1 MNSGLSMD
9 QALIGKLTKILE
21 VNLDREHFGVKELA
35 KEAGLSRSQLH
46 RKLLSITGK
55 STSRFIRDYRLEKAM
70 VMLQNNSATASEI
83 AYRVGFSSP
92 TYFNSCF
99 HDYYGYPP
107 GEAKLRNPKFLKADK
122 ESENLE
128 LIDESKLIEET
139 PSVKKHP
146 LRHRMVWFNTFFI
159 VLLAVISY
167 NLYQNYKDTPAEAI
181 PYTDKQ
187 DKSIAI
193 LPFKNLSD
201 DPENQYF
208 ADGVSGSIL
217 NKLNSVSDLMIIP
230 ASSMEKYRNTKLT
243 ATQIAKEVDVSYL
256 LEGSVQ
262 KHGDSIRVISSLV
275 NAENQEQLQSFVFDW
290 EYKNIFEIQ
299 SKIALEISKRL
310 NLQIEPEKLETIKK
324 QPTENV
330 EAYNLY
336 LKGRFFW
343 HRRTEGGLHY
353 SIKYFNEALELD
365 PDYALAYAGL
375 ADTYYSMAHGVYFN
389 LDNHEYATKKADS
402 LFNLS
407 LANIEKT
414 LSIDNNIAEAHATLG
429 MILCYKDWNWE
440 ASEKEL
446 KLAIQLNPNYATA
459 HSYFAQLHKI
469 LGRSQEARNEIDIA
483 LSLDPNS
490 YRTTL
495 TSARLYYQDGQYE
508 RAIEEANKA
517 QELNKFRLGSYR
529 IKSNCYYYL
538 NMDEEAFAEEEKLW
552 ELEFEEDLEKYS
564 EYLEELRDAFYKEG
578 MKGWW
583 KYFNDNMMNQEHP
596 ERYSAAIAVNLA
608 MLGETEKALD
618 WLDIAYKTNKRFL
631 IYIKQTHD
639 AKSLRKEP
647 RFLALLEKLNLGG
660 YE

>member
-1 MNSGLSMD
+1 M
-9 QALIGKLTKILE
+9 
-21 VNLDREHFGVKELA
+21 GVTA
-35 KEAGLSRSQLH
+35 S
-46 RKLLSITGK
+46 
-55 STSRFIRDYRLEKAM
+55 
-70 VMLQNNSATASEI
+70 LQNQLSTI
-83 AYRVGFSSP
+83 KG
-92 TYFNSCF
+92 
-99 HDYYGYPP
+99 
-107 GEAKLRNPKFLKADK
+107 LK
-122 ESENLE
+122 
-128 LIDESKLIEET
+128 
-139 PSVKKHP
+139 
-146 LRHRMVWFNTFFI
+146 
-159 VLLAVISY
+159 VIS
-167 NLYQNYKDTPAEAI
+167 
-181 PYTDKQ
+181 
-187 DKSIAI
+187 
-193 LPFKNLSD
+193 
-201 DPENQYF
+201 
-208 ADGVSGSIL
+208 G
-217 NKLNSVSDLMIIP
+217 
-230 ASSMEKYRNTKLT
+230 SSMEKYADTIMSPSEITKE
-243 ATQIAKEVDVSYL
+243 IDVTYL
-256 LEGSVQ
+256 LDGSVQ
-262 KHGDSIRVISSLV
+262 KYGDSIKVVIHFI
-275 NAENQEQLQSFVFDW
+275 NARENHQLTSFVYFDQFRNLFALQSNIATDVPEQLNIKLSQEELVKFD
-290 EYKNIFEIQ
+290 K
-299 SKIALEISKRL
+299 KPTD
-310 NLQIEPEKLETIKK
+310 NL
-324 QPTENV
+324 

-336 LKGRFFW
+336 LKGRYFW
-343 HRRTEGGLHY
+343 QRRTEGGLNN

-375 ADTYYSMAHGVYFN
+375 ADTYISMAHGVYFN

-578 MKGWW
+578 IKGCGSIL
-583 KYFNDNMMNQEHP
+583 M
-596 ERYSAAIAVNLA
+596 I
-608 MLGETEKALD
+608 
-618 WLDIAYKTNKRFL
+618 I
-631 IYIKQTHD
+631 
-639 AKSLRKEP
+639 
-647 RFLALLEKLNLGG
+647 
-660 YE
+660 